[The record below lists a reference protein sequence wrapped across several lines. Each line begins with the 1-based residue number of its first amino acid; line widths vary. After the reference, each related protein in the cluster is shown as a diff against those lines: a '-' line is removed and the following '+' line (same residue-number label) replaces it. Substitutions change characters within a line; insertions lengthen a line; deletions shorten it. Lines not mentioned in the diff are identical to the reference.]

1 MTRQIGI
8 SDKAY
13 QKLKDLKGDGR
24 NSFTKVIESLLK
36 EDTRLN
42 EINECF
48 ERLKLLIPNLKSS
61 TELTRVVWVRFYRLS
76 DGEQKLKIK
85 EVDDFVEKVFK
96 DAINL
101 IGDIE

>member
-8 SDKAY
+8 SDKVY
-13 QKLKDLKGDGR
+13 QKLKDLKGGGR

-42 EINECF
+42 EINKCF
-48 ERLKLLIPNLKSS
+48 ETLKLLIPNLKHS
-61 TELTRVVWVRFYRLS
+61 TELMRVAWIRFYRLS
-76 DGEQKLKIK
+76 DSKQKMKIK
-85 EVDDFVEKVFK
+85 EIDDAIEKVFK
-96 DAINL
+96 EAVNL